1 MLITNHSGIV
11 KVEGKLFIEAE
22 SAKDAVHSKKK
33 NTINL
38 GFQGKKTSRFRDRSC
53 VESVPPSDCPGK
65 EADENPTSWRSLK

>member
-33 NTINL
+33 KHDKF
-38 GFQGKKTSRFRDRSC
+38 GVS
-53 VESVPPSDCPGK
+53 GK
-65 EADENPTSWRSLK
+65 EDFKVSRQVLCRVCSS